1 MTVVS
6 YAQNYEDIMLLRAL
20 GDIEHGFYV
29 DVGAQDPVED
39 SVTKL
44 FYERGW
50 RGINIEPVASW
61 YEKLVADRPGDVN
74 LRIALGASEG
84 EITLYEFPDTG
95 LSTTD
100 AAFAQRHLREGRQ
113 MVESVVRTT
122 SLDTI
127 CEEQGFHTIHFLK
140 IDVEGAERAVLE
152 GFSFAVRPWVVVV
165 EATLPNTQIPAYSDW
180 EHLLTGRGYRLVY
193 QDGLNRFYLDDAHSE
208 LAQAFATPPNV
219 FDRFVRFGEW
229 RARVELHQAREAH
242 ERLAAT
248 QNLLEARERAAAAEA
263 ERNAMVAMANERAAA
278 AEAERNAMIAMAN
291 ELRDS
296 VAAWSEVA
304 KAREATLALL
314 QDRVADLE
322 GETADLGEQLHS
334 ALDTRYKG
342 WLEIERL
349 RRIAECVPALEAER
363 IALTAHL
370 SQRESDMAGLRH
382 ELQRMLDSHSWRIT
396 RPLRGARRQ
405 AGKVKAAL
413 RRRAVVLLRGTLTLA
428 ASWAP
433 ARALGRRLLADRPQL
448 AERLLRLSG
457 RLPALRPADQPGNLP
472 SSSSVE
478 PVLTPRA
485 REILR
490 AMLVVESPA
499 SPGSES

>member
-20 GDIEHGFYV
+20 GNIEQGFYV

-61 YEKLVADRPGDVN
+61 YEKLLADRLGDVN
-74 LRIALGASEG
+74 LRIALGACEG
-84 EITLYEFPDTG
+84 EITLYEFPGTG
-95 LSTTD
+95 LSTAD
-100 AAFAQRHLREGRQ
+100 AEFAQRYLREGRQ

-127 CEEQGFHTIHFLK
+127 CEEHGVHTVHFLK
-140 IDVEGAERAVLE
+140 VDVEGAERAVLE
-152 GFSFAVRPWVVVV
+152 GFSFGVRPWIVLV
-165 EATLPNTQIPAYSDW
+165 EATQPNTQIPAYLDW

-193 QDGLNRFYLDDAHSE
+193 QDGLNRFYLDDAHCE

-219 FDRFVRFGEW
+219 FDRFVRFSEW
-229 RARVELHQAREAH
+229 RAQVELHQAYEEHR
-242 ERLAAT
+242 RLAAT

-263 ERNAMVAMANERAAA
+263 ERNAM
-278 AEAERNAMIAMAN
+278 IAMAN
-291 ELRDS
+291 ELRKS
-296 VAAWSEVA
+296 VSAWSEMA
-304 KAREATLALL
+304 KSQEATLASLRHRL
-314 QDRVADLE
+314 ADLE
-322 GETADLGEQLHS
+322 G
-334 ALDTRYKG
+334 
-342 WLEIERL
+342 EIERL
-349 RRIAECVPALEAER
+349 RRIAECVPAQEAER
-363 IALTAHL
+363 VALAAQL
-370 SQRESDMAGLRH
+370 SQRECEVAGLRH
-382 ELQRMLDSHSWRIT
+382 ELQLMRNSHSWRIT

-405 AGKVKAAL
+405 AAKAKAAL
-413 RRRAVVLLRGTLTLA
+413 RGRAIILLRRPLTLA

-433 ARALGRRLLADRPQL
+433 LRALGRRLLADRPQL
-448 AERLLRLSG
+448 AKRLLRLSG
-457 RLPALRPADQPGNLP
+457 RLPALPPAGQARNPTA
-472 SSSSVE
+472 SSSVE

-490 AMLVVESPA
+490 AMQAVESSA
-499 SPGSES
+499 APGTES